1 MLALID
7 ETISPGS
14 FENKLEAQL
23 RRNGLP
29 SVKYQLEGA
38 AQHMATLIAG
48 AYTASHTATQ
58 TAAQCSTNSSTSS
71 STISITHVQKHQQHQ
86 ESKIY

>member
-48 AYTASHTATQ
+48 AYTASHTATHNAAQ
-58 TAAQCSTNSSTSS
+58 TAAQAAAQSA
-71 STISITHVQKHQQHQ
+71 
-86 ESKIY
+86 